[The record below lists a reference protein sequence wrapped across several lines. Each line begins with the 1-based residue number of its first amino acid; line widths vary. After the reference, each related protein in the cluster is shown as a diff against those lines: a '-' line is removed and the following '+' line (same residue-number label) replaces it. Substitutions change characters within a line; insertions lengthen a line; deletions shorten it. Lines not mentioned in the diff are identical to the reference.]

1 MPIYEYECRGCGE
14 AFSVL
19 KLGSSEVD
27 TSCPRCKRDDTH
39 KKVSSFCS
47 IGSGGSGEF
56 IGGGG
61 TMGGGG
67 G

>member
-1 MPIYEYECRGCGE
+1 MPIYEYECRACGE
-14 AFSVL
+14 CFSVL

-27 TSCPRCKRDDTH
+27 TNCPKCSSTDTV

-47 IGSGGSGEF
+47 FGPSEGF
-56 IGGGG
+56 VGGGG

>member
-1 MPIYEYECRGCGE
+1 MPIYEYDCRACSE
-14 AFSVL
+14 VFSVL

-27 TSCPRCKRDDTH
+27 TSCPKCRSKDTQ

-47 IGSGGSGEF
+47 MGSGDSGF